1 MNVKTAILPIYEL
14 LPMKRLIASATVV
27 VALLGGFAEAGSY
40 LFERSY
46 YSHAPASPVVIG
58 HRAPVGGPLFTRP
71 QGAAATSGYRWNRS
85 NIQVGGQVVDQL
97 NTWDSWVQF
106 YGKY

>member
-1 MNVKTAILPIYEL
+1 
-14 LPMKRLIASATVV
+14 MKRSSPSICTRAIVLL
-27 VALLGGFAEAGSY
+27 VALLGCLRTRAEAGSY

-46 YSHAPASPVVIG
+46 YSHAPSSPVVIG
-58 HRAPVGGPLFTRP
+58 HRMPVGGPLFTRP

-85 NIQVGGQVVDQL
+85 NISVGGQVVDQL
-97 NTWDSWVQF
+97 NTWDTWVQF